1 MLFRCY
7 HGSVFVVIK
16 NKLTFSD
23 SCKLTPVMSV
33 RFISALSDV
42 VITPLTTHR
51 TVLVALISLI
61 KWLFTSSFLNAIK
74 NE

>member
-23 SCKLTPVMSV
+23 SFILTSVLSV
-33 RFISALSDV
+33 RFISTLSDV
-42 VITPLTTHR
+42 VITHLTTHR
-51 TVLVALISLI
+51 TVLVPLISLI
-61 KWLFTSSFLNAIK
+61 KWLFISSFLNA
-74 NE
+74 N

>member
-7 HGSVFVVIK
+7 QGIVFVVIK

-23 SCKLTPVMSV
+23 SFILTSVMSV
-33 RFISALSDV
+33 RFISALSV
-42 VITPLTTHR
+42 VFITPLTTHR

-61 KWLFTSSFLNAIK
+61 KWLFTSSFLN
-74 NE
+74 E

>member
-23 SCKLTPVMSV
+23 SFILTSVMSV
-33 RFISALSDV
+33 RVISALSV
-42 VITPLTTHR
+42 VFITPLTTHR

-61 KWLFTSSFLNAIK
+61 KWLFTSSFLN
-74 NE
+74 E